1 MFCKIVQNI
10 ALFIFWRCIDE
21 KTRNES
27 IRKHTLSKLKAENV
41 ETIVEKVDIYK
52 NKYEQLKN
60 MLINLNNEIS
70 EFRYEKKR
78 IVDEI
83 SKIVYITEEG
93 KKND

>member
-60 MLINLNNEIS
+60 GLSSIQNKLKNVM
-70 EFRYEKKR
+70 
-78 IVDEI
+78 DEI
-83 SKIVYITEEG
+83 DKMI
-93 KKND
+93 NC